1 MAINSAAQQT
11 ARDEL
16 DSVVGQDRL
25 PTYGDQDSLPYI
37 EAIFRE
43 CMRWMPVLP
52 LGVPHSVTEDD
63 FYDNYFIPS
72 GTIVIPVRIKCLECI
87 FTYLYNR

>member
-1 MAINSAAQQT
+1 MALNPTAQQT

-16 DSVVGQDRL
+16 GSVVDQDRL
-25 PTYGDQDSLPYI
+25 PTYEDQVSLPYI

-43 CMRWMPVLP
+43 CMRWMPVAP

-63 FYDNYFIPS
+63 FYDKYYIPS
-72 GTIVIPVRIKCLECI
+72 NSIIIPVRTDYQE
-87 FTYLYNR
+87 